1 MKPPNTSPRRGNF
14 IWRAIGLPYNIGPQ
28 FAFYGYIPDGSPKQ
42 HIGIVLNVKDGAVK
56 YCYCTSKYKLLHSET
71 DFIHIAKEK
80 MSAYFDNPQD
90 TYIFIS
96 PQHIIGILLITLVS
110 RIDSGEYDICEP
122 ASNDIYIAIL
132 SRIRNSDN
140 LSERFKREIFE
151 FLE

>member
-1 MKPPNTSPRRGNF
+1 L
-14 IWRAIGLPYNIGPQ
+14 AYNIGPQ
-28 FAFYGYIPDGSPKQ
+28 FTFYGYIPDGSLKQ
-42 HIGIVLNVKDGAVK
+42 HVGIVLYAKDSIVK
-56 YCYCTSKYKLLHSET
+56 YCYCTSKFQSLYAET

-80 MSAYFDNPQD
+80 MSVYFKNPQD

-96 PQHIIGILLITLVS
+96 PRHSIDILLITLVS
-110 RIDSGEYDICEP
+110 RIDSGEYDIYDP